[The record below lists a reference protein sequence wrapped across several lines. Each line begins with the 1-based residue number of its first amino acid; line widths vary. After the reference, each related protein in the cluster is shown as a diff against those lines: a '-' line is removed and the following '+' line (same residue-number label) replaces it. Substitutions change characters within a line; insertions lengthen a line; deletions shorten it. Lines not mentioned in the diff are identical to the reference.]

1 MKLAP
6 PQKTATPYGGRLS
19 WRLPGGNLLVV
30 HLKDKLKVS
39 KKKRWS
45 MVCIRKQ
52 WSLFSKEKELFI
64 FIKVMYMYYLLGYR
78 ILGQCEQRMKSLMK
92 LIEESPDKR
101 NYRRHFDQNEDLH
114 VYYKDVLGPRLLLE
128 VGIQNRDS
136 SCIFCNT
143 FIG

>member
-1 MKLAP
+1 MYFESNGRCFQRKKLF
-6 PQKTATPYGGRLS
+6 T
-19 WRLPGGNLLVV
+19 
-30 HLKDKLKVS
+30 
-39 KKKRWS
+39 
-45 MVCIRKQ
+45 
-52 WSLFSKEKELFI
+52 

-128 VGIQNRDS
+128 VEYKIKIHRAFFFQHLHRLKIHLFS
-136 SCIFCNT
+136 PLMAMWISAQIPFEC
-143 FIG
+143 

>member
-45 MVCIRKQ
+45 MV
-52 WSLFSKEKELFI
+52 SLISLVFFSSEKENACSS
-64 FIKVMYMYYLLGYR
+64 GYV
-78 ILGQCEQRMKSLMK
+78 
-92 LIEESPDKR
+92 
-101 NYRRHFDQNEDLH
+101 H
-114 VYYKDVLGPRLLLE
+114 VLSTWLPY
-128 VGIQNRDS
+128 S
-136 SCIFCNT
+136 WSM
-143 FIG
+143 